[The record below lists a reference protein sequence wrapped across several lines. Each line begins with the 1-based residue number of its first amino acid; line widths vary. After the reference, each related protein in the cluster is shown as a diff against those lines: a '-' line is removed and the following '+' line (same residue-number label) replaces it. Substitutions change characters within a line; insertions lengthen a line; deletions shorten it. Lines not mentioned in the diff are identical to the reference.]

1 MVMYNLQ
8 AASSPVEVSA
18 QVCVAKNLLKSPHFP
33 SMSPPPSS
41 DLLLDECN
49 GADLGGALPTGST
62 SSLFRPFHFPSFPSP
77 PPSSSSILHPL
88 ASAKMKNC
96 LSQETRFILW
106 FYSISRNTRRTWD
119 SFVILSQSTEEWK
132 WHISPKHAGFSAFLC
147 GPPPPPFF
155 SLLNLYFHGKH
166 EVMALRMI
174 QIAFQKKRK
183 KLKVHYSSPPT
194 DTHTLKHSDICV
206 HSHTP
211 LFPRLRQIP
220 KLEEN
225 MEMVQFKQSSLVH
238 HSSLECHYR
247 CLSSFSMIF

>member
-119 SFVILSQSTEEWK
+119 SFVSV
-132 WHISPKHAGFSAFLC
+132 PFSVVLPHLHFFL
-147 GPPPPPFF
+147 F
-155 SLLNLYFHGKH
+155 L
-166 EVMALRMI
+166 
-174 QIAFQKKRK
+174 
-183 KLKVHYSSPPT
+183 
-194 DTHTLKHSDICV
+194 ICI
-206 HSHTP
+206 
-211 LFPRLRQIP
+211 FM
-220 KLEEN
+220 EN
-225 MEMVQFKQSSLVH
+225 MKWWHLEWFKLLFRKRGKNWRYITPHPLQIH
-238 HSSLECHYR
+238 TH
-247 CLSSFSMIF
+247 